1 MHESTFRLVDRALA
15 SPTGARCL
23 EKVERRLQETLEQGR
38 FNAQCAVDLYT
49 FGIDDA
55 VWADLEGNALRRI
68 IYRNYVLS
76 REGSTRAAQL
86 AQAFVARTRAVDQR
100 PARRWLPRFAWGP

>member
-1 MHESTFRLVDRALA
+1 MHESTLNLVDRVLA
-15 SPTGARCL
+15 SAAGAQCL
-23 EKVERRLQETLEQGR
+23 EKVERRLLEALEQGT
-38 FNAQCAVDLYT
+38 FNMQSAVDFYT

-55 VWADLEGNALRRI
+55 VWANLEDNALRRI

-86 AQAFVARTRAVDQR
+86 AQAFAARTGAVDQR
-100 PARRWLPRFAWGP
+100 PARRWPLRLAWGP

>member
-1 MHESTFRLVDRALA
+1 MHQTSLSLVDRALA
-15 SPTGARCL
+15 SPVGAQCL
-23 EKVERRLQETLEQGR
+23 EKVERRLLETLEQGR
-38 FNAQCAVDLYT
+38 FNTQNAVDLYT

-55 VWADLEGNALRRI
+55 VWANLEDNTLRRI

-86 AQAFVARTRAVDQR
+86 AQAFAARMHAVDQR
-100 PARRWLPRFAWGP
+100 PARPWLLRFAWGA

>member
-1 MHESTFRLVDRALA
+1 MHESTFSLVDRALA
-15 SPTGARCL
+15 SPAGAQCL
-23 EKVERRLQETLEQGR
+23 EMVERRLQETLEQGR
-38 FNAQCAVDLYT
+38 FNAQSAVDLYT

-55 VWADLEGNALRRI
+55 VWADLEGNDLRRI

-86 AQAFVARTRAVDQR
+86 AQAFLARTRAIDQR
-100 PARRWLPRFAWGP
+100 PVRRWLRFAWGP